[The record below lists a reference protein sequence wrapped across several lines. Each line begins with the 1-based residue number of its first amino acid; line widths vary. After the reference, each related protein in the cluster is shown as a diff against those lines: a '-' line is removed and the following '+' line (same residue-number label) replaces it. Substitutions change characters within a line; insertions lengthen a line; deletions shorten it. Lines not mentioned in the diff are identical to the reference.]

1 MNRLARQITQPFMR
15 SPAPV
20 SGEYQ
25 AEFATLAQAF
35 RQIQPQPQRGGS
47 ALVVYFQDQCV
58 LDLWSGWRTPE
69 LPWQADTLAMSF
81 STGKAVLS
89 TLVHRLVDL
98 GHLDYDR
105 PLAQDWPEFAV
116 NSKQNITLRHV
127 LCHSSGLYDVRSVL
141 PSAATMLRWDEAVAA
156 YAAATPRFVA
166 GQDHAYQALSYGW
179 LLGGLIERVMG
190 EPLADVLNRELVQP
204 LGLDGDVYF
213 GVAESELLRVARAFP
228 PSAPPLKS
236 SSKPQTARPVTSYS
250 SPRPLSLSEKIQQR
264 VTGQNPYDFDDA
276 MKPKGVGRF
285 NWYADRQLQ
294 ACIPAANGVFTAR
307 ALAKM
312 YAMLANRGEWQG
324 QRYLSEATFQQLST
338 VQTTQRDRIMPIP
351 MHWRLGYHRV
361 LTLGKRVP
369 YGFGHVGYNG
379 SGAWCDPHRQL
390 SFAYVHSYAGHS
402 ISGDHRIWWLSQRT
416 LQAAD
421 KLLTGRA
428 GWR

>member
-35 RQIQPQPQRGGS
+35 RQMQPQPQRGGS

-116 NSKQNITLRHV
+116 NGKHDITLRHV
-127 LCHSSGLYDVRSVL
+127 LTHSSGLYDVRSVL
-141 PSAATMLRWDEAVAA
+141 PSAATMLRWDDSVAA
-156 YAAATPRFVA
+156 YAAATPRFAA

-190 EPLADVLNRELVQP
+190 EPLARVLNRELVQP
-204 LGLDGDVYF
+204 LGLEGDVYF

-228 PSAPPLKS
+228 TQPSPHPNLLPKGE
-236 SSKPQTARPVTSYS
+236 KERPRIHP
-250 SPRPLSLSEKIQQR
+250 SPRPLSLSEKIQQQ

-285 NWYADRQLQ
+285 NWYGDRQLQ
-294 ACIPAANGVFTAR
+294 ACIPAANGVFSAR

-324 QRYLSEATFQQLST
+324 QRYLSEATFQKLST

-402 ISGDHRIWWLSQRT
+402 ISGDHRIWWLTQRT

>member
-1 MNRLARQITQPFMR
+1 MTEQRRNVIQHAAQISGDYQADFASLAR
-15 SPAPV
+15 
-20 SGEYQ
+20 
-25 AEFATLAQAF
+25 AF
-35 RQIQPQPQRGGS
+35 RQIQPQPQHGGS

-69 LPWQADTLAMSF
+69 LPWQADSLAMSF

-89 TLVHRLVDL
+89 TLVHRLVDQ
-98 GHLDYDR
+98 GHLSYDR

-116 NSKQNITLRHV
+116 NGKQHITLRHV
-127 LCHSSGLYDVRSVL
+127 LSHRSGLYDVRNVL

-156 YAAATPRFVA
+156 YATASPRFAA
-166 GQDHAYQALSYGW
+166 GQESAYQALSYGW
-179 LLGGLIERVMG
+179 LLGGLIEKVMG
-190 EPLADVLNRELVQP
+190 EPLAAVLHRELVQP
-204 LGLDGDVYF
+204 LGLEGEVYF

-228 PSAPPLKS
+228 PATPRQPSIVRAAPSDAAFVPL
-236 SSKPQTARPVTSYS
+236 
-250 SPRPLSLSEKIQQR
+250 RPLSLTEKIQQR

-276 MKPKGVGRF
+276 MKPKGIGRF
-285 NWYADRQLQ
+285 NWYGDRQLQ

-338 VQTTQRDRIMPIP
+338 VQATQRDRIMPIP

-369 YGFGHVGYNG
+369 YGFGHIGYNG

-390 SFAYVHSYAGHS
+390 SFAYVHSYAGSS
-402 ISGDHRIWWLSQRT
+402 IAGDYRLWWLTQRA

-421 KLLTGRA
+421 KVLVGCS

>member
-1 MNRLARQITQPFMR
+1 MTEQRRNVTQHAAQISGDYQADFASLAR
-15 SPAPV
+15 
-20 SGEYQ
+20 
-25 AEFATLAQAF
+25 AF
-35 RQIQPQPQRGGS
+35 RQIQPQPQHGGS

-69 LPWQADTLAMSF
+69 LPWQADSLAMSF

-89 TLVHRLVDL
+89 TLVHRLVDQ
-98 GHLDYDR
+98 GHLSYDR
-105 PLAQDWPEFAV
+105 PLAQDWPEFAA
-116 NSKQNITLRHV
+116 NGKQHITLRHV
-127 LCHSSGLYDVRSVL
+127 LSHRSGLYDVRNVL

-156 YAAATPRFVA
+156 YATASPRFAA
-166 GQDHAYQALSYGW
+166 GQESAYQALSYGW
-179 LLGGLIERVMG
+179 LLGGLIEKVMG
-190 EPLADVLNRELVQP
+190 EPLAAVLHRELVQP
-204 LGLDGDVYF
+204 LGLEGEVYF

-228 PSAPPLKS
+228 PATPRRPSIVRAAPSDAAGVPL
-236 SSKPQTARPVTSYS
+236 
-250 SPRPLSLSEKIQQR
+250 RPLSLTEKIQQR

-276 MKPKGVGRF
+276 MKPKGIGRF
-285 NWYADRQLQ
+285 NWYGDRQLQ

-338 VQTTQRDRIMPIP
+338 VQATQRDRIMPIP

-390 SFAYVHSYAGHS
+390 SFAYVHSYAGSS
-402 ISGDHRIWWLSQRT
+402 ITGDHRLWWLTQRA

-421 KLLTGRA
+421 KILVGRS

>member
-1 MNRLARQITQPFMR
+1 MIQFRRNTAYVQGDYHADFASLAH
-15 SPAPV
+15 
-20 SGEYQ
+20 
-25 AEFATLAQAF
+25 AF
-35 RQIQPQPQRGGS
+35 QQIQPKPQLGGA

-58 LDLWSGWRTPE
+58 LDLWSGWRAPD
-69 LPWQADTLAMSF
+69 LAWQADSLAMSF

-98 GHLDYDR
+98 GYLNYDR

-116 NSKQNITLRHV
+116 NGKQNITLRHV
-127 LCHSSGLYDVRSVL
+127 LSHRSGLYDVRNVL

-156 YAAATPRFVA
+156 YAAATPRFAA
-166 GQDHAYQALSYGW
+166 GQESAYQALSYGW
-179 LLGGLIERVMG
+179 LLGGLIEKVMG
-190 EPLADVLNRELVQP
+190 KPLADVLNKELVQP

-228 PSAPPLKS
+228 PTTAQVSAS
-236 SSKPQTARPVTSYS
+236 RPVS
-250 SPRPLSLSEKIQQR
+250 STTALVRPLSLSEKIQQR

-285 NWYADRQLQ
+285 NWYGDRQLQ

-324 QRYLSEATFQQLST
+324 QRYLSEPTFQQLST
-338 VQTTQRDRIMPIP
+338 VQNTQRDRIMPIP

-369 YGFGHVGYNG
+369 SGFGHIGYNG

-390 SFAYVHSYAGHS
+390 SFAYVHSYAGSS
-402 ISGDHRIWWLSQRT
+402 IAGDYRLWWLSQRA

-421 KLLTGRA
+421 KVLTGRS

>member
-1 MNRLARQITQPFMR
+1 MTSLWRNTAQISGDDQTEFR
-15 SPAPV
+15 SV
-20 SGEYQ
+20 
-25 AEFATLAQAF
+25 AEAF
-35 RQIQPQPQRGGS
+35 QQIQPQPQRGGA

-156 YAAATPRFVA
+156 YAAATPRFAA
-166 GQDHAYQALSYGW
+166 GQEHAYQALSYGW

-228 PSAPPLKS
+228 PSVAPTAQL
-236 SSKPQTARPVTSYS
+236 ARPVPSDS
-250 SPRPLSLSEKIQQR
+250 AVVQLRPLSLTEKIQQQL
-264 VTGQNPYDFDDA
+264 TGQNPYDFDDA

-402 ISGDHRIWWLSQRT
+402 ISGDHRIWWLTQRT

-428 GWR
+428 GWL

>member
-1 MNRLARQITQPFMR
+1 MIQWKQTTAQVHGEHQPEFDSLAR
-15 SPAPV
+15 
-20 SGEYQ
+20 
-25 AEFATLAQAF
+25 AF
-35 RQIQPQPQRGGS
+35 EQIQPQPQRGG
-47 ALVVYFQDQCV
+47 AGLVIYFQDQCV

-98 GHLDYDR
+98 GYLDYDR

-116 NSKQNITLRHV
+116 NGKHKITLRHV
-127 LCHSSGLYDVRSVL
+127 LSHRSGLYDVRNVL
-141 PSAATMLRWDEAVAA
+141 PSAATMLRWEEAVAA

-166 GQDHAYQALSYGW
+166 GQESAYQALSYGW
-179 LLGGLIERVMG
+179 LLGGLIEKVMG
-190 EPLADVLNRELVQP
+190 KPLAVVLNAQLVEP
-204 LGLDGDVYF
+204 LGLQDEVYF
-213 GVAESELLRVARAFP
+213 GVPESELLRVARAFP
-228 PSAPPLKS
+228 AATPPRAS
-236 SSKPQTARPVTSYS
+236 IPRPVS
-250 SPRPLSLSEKIQQR
+250 SDTLSIQPRPLSLTEKIQQQL
-264 VTGQNPYDFDDA
+264 TGQNPYDFDDA

-285 NWYADRQLQ
+285 NWYGDRQLQ
-294 ACIPAANGVFTAR
+294 ACIPAANGVFTAH

-338 VQTTQRDRIMPIP
+338 VQATERDRIMPIP
-351 MHWRLGYHRV
+351 MQWRLGYHRV

-369 YGFGHVGYNG
+369 YGFGHIGYNG

-390 SFAYVHSYAGHS
+390 SFAYVHSYAGSS
-402 ISGDHRIWWLSQRT
+402 IAGDYRLWWLSQRA

>member
-116 NSKQNITLRHV
+116 NGKHNITLRHV
-127 LCHSSGLYDVRSVL
+127 LSHSSGLYDVRSVL

-156 YAAATPRFVA
+156 YAAATPRFAA
-166 GQDHAYQALSYGW
+166 GQEHAYQALSYGW

-213 GVAESELLRVARAFP
+213 GVAASELIRVARAFP
-228 PSAPPLKS
+228 PSVAP
-236 SSKPQTARPVTSYS
+236 TAQPVRPVPLDSAVVQL
-250 SPRPLSLSEKIQQR
+250 RPLSLTEKIQQQL
-264 VTGQNPYDFDDA
+264 TGQNPYDFDDA

-428 GWR
+428 GWL